1 MLIEG
6 LNRKDTI
13 IIIILYLPNFHPWP
27 GARPGRGRGG
37 VRSPGSRLVQRV
49 FQQSLSLTLTSW
61 AGDVI
66 NGASLSQVDWDNIS
80 QHLPLQSFRRQVRL
94 VASCCLG
101 EIAFQHL
108 TFNFAKSKNTEIM
121 GEEVMVIWV
130 QSHAAHRQHDE

>member
-37 VRSPGSRLVQRV
+37 RGAVAGFKAGLA
-49 FQQSLSLTLTSW
+49 SLSTITFSHFDILGW
-61 AGDVI
+61 GYVI

-80 QHLPLQSFRRQVRL
+80 QHLPL
-94 VASCCLG
+94 
-101 EIAFQHL
+101 
-108 TFNFAKSKNTEIM
+108 
-121 GEEVMVIWV
+121 
-130 QSHAAHRQHDE
+130 